1 MKQKTKCCQA
11 ISLKFPIYVHF
22 VIFYALGVESNVDH
36 ITPLPT
42 KTLSSI
48 LQLLTKELTKGK
60 KDKL

>member
-1 MKQKTKCCQA
+1 MKQKRKCCQA
-11 ISLKFPIYVHF
+11 TSLKFPIYVHF
-22 VIFYALGVESNVDH
+22 VIFYALGVESNIDH

-42 KTLSSI
+42 KTSSI